1 MEAEK
6 KMMEEWQKKLISET
20 RKTKNLEKEEILDII
35 EEVTKKRST
44 ELSYDEARRVILK
57 LVKTKTRRI
66 GDGKEGA
73 CS

>member
-1 MEAEK
+1 METVKEK
-6 KMMEEWQKKLISET
+6 KMMEDWQKKLISET
-20 RKTKNLEKEEILDII
+20 RKTKNLEKEELLDII

-66 GDGKEGA
+66 GDGT